1 MRPEEFIDLAG
12 PTRGERLAGRV
23 ETAIAAFEEER
34 FPDARSILRPIV
46 TEVPASPTAR
56 ELLGLVQYRLGH
68 YGEAA
73 KQLEAY
79 YELVPGS
86 VEHHP
91 VLADCYRAKRRYS
104 RVDQLWTELREVS
117 PSADLVTEGRI
128 VAAGA
133 LADQGRVAD
142 AIRTMEKGWKLP
154 KRPREHHLRRAYVLA
169 DLYDRAGETVKARSL
184 FGWLDGVTDDYFD
197 VAERRAALD

>member
-1 MRPEEFIDLAG
+1 M
-12 PTRGERLAGRV
+12 
-23 ETAIAAFEEER
+23 
-34 FPDARSILRPIV
+34 
-46 TEVPASPTAR
+46 
-56 ELLGLVQYRLGH
+56 
-68 YGEAA
+68 
-73 KQLEAY
+73 
-79 YELVPGS
+79 
-86 VEHHP
+86 
-91 VLADCYRAKRRYS
+91 
-104 RVDQLWTELREVS
+104 S